1 MDKYMDLVRLRT
13 LTRKSKI
20 GYGKFKDQTVGELLD
35 ANYKK
40 ELAWLYYHVQ
50 WITFM
55 PDILEQLHI
64 TGKMVIEKPGVDHDK
79 FEASNDFALENVLN
93 KVTDGN
99 GREKVRFMKYHRDRK
114 SAMKRE
120 KESSKA
126 ISKGRLQAMN
136 HGHISN
142 L

>member
-1 MDKYMDLVRLRT
+1 MDLVRLRT

-40 ELAWLYYHVQ
+40 ELAWLYYNVQ

-55 PDILEQLHI
+55 PDILEELKI
-64 TGKMVIEKPGVDHDK
+64 IGKWAIEKPGTDPIAYKKRGLLAFASKVGMDK
-79 FEASNDFALENVLN
+79 ALLCRYNRQ
-93 KVTDGN
+93 K
-99 GREKVRFMKYHRDRK
+99 KKARK
-114 SAMKRE
+114 LE
-120 KESSKA
+120 KEHSQD
-126 ISKGRLQAMN
+126 ISKSRLQAMN
-136 HGHISN
+136 HGHIGK

>member
-1 MDKYMDLVRLRT
+1 MDLVRLRT
-13 LTRKSKI
+13 LTRKSKL
-20 GYGKFKDQTVGELLD
+20 GYGYYAEKTVGELLD
-35 ANYKK
+35 K
-40 ELAWLYYHVQ
+40 YYYRALRHAYYCRQ
-50 WITFM
+50 NITFM

-64 TGKMVIEKPGVDHDK
+64 TGKMVIEKPGVDHEK
-79 FEASNDFALENVLN
+79 FDASNDFALENVLN

-99 GREKVRFMKYHRDRK
+99 GREKVRFKKYHRDRK